1 MTWLVARKNDS
12 NDPKLVMLPFLLT
25 FLGKMEILNE
35 NYDKKLMEDYE
46 NVLK

>member
-1 MTWLVARKNDS
+1 MTWLIARKMIQMT
-12 NDPKLVMLPFLLT
+12 PKLVMLPFLLT

-35 NYDKKLMEDYE
+35 NYDKKLMEDHE